1 MEGSQLWTLPLFGG
15 IFEKNEIFYFFYI
28 FISSRG
34 RWKARWIK
42 LQWNTVNRW
51 SFCVVIYCSSWL
63 DGWTTERPKG
73 TAPTASMA
81 AGGWDVIRK
90 PDSFSLLVLSGHL
103 CRVGAFSSRQIAPL
117 VGNERSSS
125 KFNCFRWSMD
135 WTVSLISIKWNS
147 DGPDLW
153 LLIAVI
159 FSNLEIFDRF
169 NVMTSIGCTWS
180 LGLKSLGLRG
190 VFHSKKSS

>member
-1 MEGSQLWTLPLFGG
+1 
-15 IFEKNEIFYFFYI
+15 
-28 FISSRG
+28 
-34 RWKARWIK
+34 
-42 LQWNTVNRW
+42 
-51 SFCVVIYCSSWL
+51 
-63 DGWTTERPKG
+63 
-73 TAPTASMA
+73 MA

-125 KFNCFRWSMD
+125 KFNCFRWSLD

-180 LGLKSLGLRG
+180 LGLKSSTRG
-190 VFHSKKSS
+190 FSLKKVLVDPKKSEKNPKNSRNFLGFKIRTPYLGVNNPSISVFKSLFIHKILVHPKKSEKNSKNLKKMQ